1 MSDNIINVEFGEGI
15 LRIAARCPRASATK
29 RGYSP
34 DRAEEIAAIISNVS
48 EQVSRSTFSI
58 HLDVPL
64 DASIDELKAKFEEV
78 ARNAG
83 RQACDHC
90 IAVFANAVVDLCYP
104 SAAVAIDRARAQI
117 CCTCSVQ
124 RPIRLRSRALKFA
137 RERFQEQATERS
149 ISS

>member
-1 MSDNIINVEFGEGI
+1 MSDNIINVEFGRGNTQDS
-15 LRIAARCPRASATK
+15 LRDVLARAATK

-104 SAAVAIDRARAQI
+104 SRGGGD
-117 CCTCSVQ
+117 
-124 RPIRLRSRALKFA
+124 
-137 RERFQEQATERS
+137 
-149 ISS
+149 